1 MSHIVEERASERACV
16 RELEKLPALAI
27 CSRQYITFG
36 AERSLKQIHTAQD
49 NNHFQ
54 SLKKMVLNVGFHKAL
69 EIPWPDPP
77 LSAFHALCSKDF
89 DIRIIFEDMLEIS
102 SKKLSRCQI
111 LHEMTNR
118 RWQTRSR
125 GNVNDKVRPAST
137 RTLSLCILW
146 IM

>member
-1 MSHIVEERASERACV
+1 
-16 RELEKLPALAI
+16 
-27 CSRQYITFG
+27 
-36 AERSLKQIHTAQD
+36 
-49 NNHFQ
+49 
-54 SLKKMVLNVGFHKAL
+54 MVLNVGFHKAL

-146 IM
+146 IMWATNILGKLYLTSLLMTRTLLIYASNANITRDSVIEMFHEL